1 MKITGIA
8 DLFRYY
14 SVSTSTPFRFLVE
27 FDTTI
32 FTVHSTLIVHHSKPL
47 GVLVNGNLSEAKGEC
62 ALLQDVDEGTF
73 VRFSQYAY
81 TEEYIAAASDILTDS
96 FTIIST
102 YLVSNEAFN
111 AQSKSKS

>member
-14 SVSTSTPFRFLVE
+14 SVLISTPFRFLVGL
-27 FDTTI
+27 DTTT

-96 FTIIST
+96 STITST
-102 YLVSNEAFN
+102 YLVPNEASN
-111 AQSKSKS
+111 AQPKPES

>member
-1 MKITGIA
+1 MKITSIA

-14 SVSTSTPFRFLVE
+14 SVFISTFFRFLVE
-27 FDTTI
+27 LDTTI
-32 FTVHSTLIVHHSKPL
+32 FTIHSTLIVHHSKL
-47 GVLVNGNLSEAKGEC
+47 LDVLVNENLSKAKREC
-62 ALLQDVDEGTF
+62 ALLQDVDEDTF

-81 TEEYIAAASDILTDS
+81 TEEYIAATSDILTDS

>member
-14 SVSTSTPFRFLVE
+14 SVPTSTPFRFLVGP
-27 FDTTI
+27 DTTI
-32 FTVHSTLIVHHSKPL
+32 FTVHSTLIAHHSKPL

-81 TEEYIAAASDILTDS
+81 TEEYIAAAPDILTDS
-96 FTIIST
+96 STITST
-102 YLVSNEAFN
+102 YLVPNEASN
-111 AQSKSKS
+111 AQPKPEP